1 MTVAAT
7 NNKDIYSANG
17 VQRNWDITFPFLSA
31 IGADIEVYITDTAN
45 DGADTLLDSNYEV
58 DVDNSRVVYPT
69 VVSGL
74 PLLQTGWSI
83 TIRRVEPL
91 TQQTNLR
98 PQGAFSS
105 ANIEAAL
112 DKLTMITQQ
121 HEEALGRCVQY
132 PVSQDPDSTDTTEF
146 LATILGYRTDAQTAA
161 TAAAASQAAAA
172 SSASA
177 ASTSAST
184 ASSAAS
190 AASASAS
197 AASASASAA
206 SSSASSASTS
216 ASTATTQASAAS
228 SSASAASTSASTATT
243 QASNASSSA
252 SAASASASAAS
263 SSASS
268 ASASA
273 SAAAQSAIDAATAAA
288 GVLANPMTTAGDI
301 IYGVALGAPERLAK
315 NASANTVLHS
325 GTVPSWSA
333 VVEADITLA
342 DNTTNDVST
351 TKHGFVPKAPNDT
364 TKFLRGDATWSVVSS
379 AGRILQVDYFT
390 ASGTWTK
397 PSGCTQAV
405 VVVVGGGGGGA
416 GGTTSYQP
424 GGGGGGTCIRF
435 ITSGLGSTETV
446 TIGAGGAGGISGA
459 LGGDHKGVDGGL
471 TSFGSHLSASGGEGG
486 YRYDQSKAGRG
497 GAGTPSTCISFNMSA
512 TTDGLS
518 LADSADWNFASSDFT
533 IETFVFFGTTQSG
546 NQPLFVHS
554 TDGSNYAF
562 LRFDGSS
569 SRFRFNV
576 ISASVS
582 IIDIAGATN
591 SAVLHPYRWYHLAL
605 CRYGNDYNIW
615 LDGVSVASGTDSSAY
630 PNYTGILEIG
640 SSTVL
645 GGQSFVGAIKGYRI
659 SNIARY
665 TATFTP
671 PTAAFT
677 DDANTKLLI
686 LANETHGATTF
697 VDSEGT
703 PKTITTV
710 GNTIGR
716 YVKSPFAQSTDRL
729 NLDGENGAPV
739 GTTTIISGEG
749 GASGGG
755 YGFGGRT
762 ANGSMSQNG
771 GCGLLY
777 GGGGAGAHGDGYNGG
792 DGAGGLVVVYSIA

>member
-31 IGADIEVYITDTAN
+31 IGADIEVYITDVAN

-146 LATILGYRTDAQTAA
+146 LTTILGYRTDAQTAA
-161 TAAAASQAAAA
+161 TTATAAVASTAASAA
-172 SSASA
+172 SATASASA
-177 ASTSAST
+177 AS
-184 ASSAAS
+184 SSAS

-206 SSSASSASTS
+206 SSSASAASTS
-216 ASTATTQASAAS
+216 ATTASTQATNAA

-268 ASASA
+268 ASVSA
-273 SAAAQSAIDAATAAA
+273 AAAAQSAIDAAAAAA
-288 GVLANPMTTAGDI
+288 GVLANPMTTAGDT
-301 IYGVALGAPERLAK
+301 IYATSGGTPARLAK

-364 TKFLRGDATWSVVSS
+364 AKYFRGDATWATLS
-379 AGRILQVDYFT
+379 ASGQLIDMQVFT

-397 PSGCTQAV
+397 PAGTGKV
-405 VVVVGGGGGGA
+405 IVEVIGGGGGG
-416 GGTTSYQP
+416 GSTVTTTRRGA
-424 GGGGGGTCIRF
+424 GGGGGGGYSKKLV
-435 ITSGLGSTETV
+435 TSPGATETV
-446 TIGAGGAGGISGA
+446 TIGAGGSGGSGGTPNNGSS
-459 LGGDHKGVDGGL
+459 GG
-471 TSFGSHLSASGGEGG
+471 TSSFGSHCSATGGSGGTAAALDSAQNAGGSGGAGASGDVNLTGG
-486 YRYDQSKAGRG
+486 SGNRGLGNGANTLSYGGGGGTSGPYGVQGPENNSSHGAAGIGYGSGGQGAGIGDGNG
-497 GAGTPSTCISFNMSA
+497 GAGTAGI
-512 TTDGLS
+512 
-518 LADSADWNFASSDFT
+518 
-533 IETFVFFGTTQSG
+533 
-546 NQPLFVHS
+546 
-554 TDGSNYAF
+554 
-562 LRFDGSS
+562 
-569 SRFRFNV
+569 V
-576 ISASVS
+576 I
-582 IIDIAGATN
+582 
-591 SAVLHPYRWYHLAL
+591 
-605 CRYGNDYNIW
+605 
-615 LDGVSVASGTDSSAY
+615 
-630 PNYTGILEIG
+630 
-640 SSTVL
+640 
-645 GGQSFVGAIKGYRI
+645 
-659 SNIARY
+659 
-665 TATFTP
+665 
-671 PTAAFT
+671 
-677 DDANTKLLI
+677 
-686 LANETHGATTF
+686 
-697 VDSEGT
+697 
-703 PKTITTV
+703 
-710 GNTIGR
+710 
-716 YVKSPFAQSTDRL
+716 
-729 NLDGENGAPV
+729 
-739 GTTTIISGEG
+739 
-749 GASGGG
+749 
-755 YGFGGRT
+755 
-762 ANGSMSQNG
+762 
-771 GCGLLY
+771 
-777 GGGGAGAHGDGYNGG
+777 
-792 DGAGGLVVVYSIA
+792 VYSFT

>member
-268 ASASA
+268 ASVSA
-273 SAAAQSAIDAATAAA
+273 AAAAQSAIDAATAAA

-351 TKHGFVPKAPNDT
+351 TKHGFVPKAPNDATKYLDGTGAWAVVQGVPTGAMFQWLTDTAPTGYLLCYGQAVSRT
-364 TKFLRGDATWSVVSS
+364 TYSALFAVISTVFGAGDGSTTFNLPDLRGRVPMGQDDMGGSGANVV
-379 AGRILQVDYFT
+379 T
-390 ASGTWTK
+390 ASAADSIGGTGGSETHTLDVTEI
-397 PSGCTQAV
+397 PAHTHTTSCLVASSGRTQTA
-405 VVVVGGGGGGA
+405 GGSPPNVPVDSNPTSASTGGGGA
-416 GGTTSYQP
+416 HNNMQP
-424 GGGGGGTCIRF
+424 Y
-435 ITSGLGSTETV
+435 ITV
-446 TIGAGGAGGISGA
+446 
-459 LGGDHKGVDGGL
+459 
-471 TSFGSHLSASGGEGG
+471 
-486 YRYDQSKAGRG
+486 
-497 GAGTPSTCISFNMSA
+497 
-512 TTDGLS
+512 
-518 LADSADWNFASSDFT
+518 
-533 IETFVFFGTTQSG
+533 
-546 NQPLFVHS
+546 
-554 TDGSNYAF
+554 NY
-562 LRFDGSS
+562 
-569 SRFRFNV
+569 
-576 ISASVS
+576 
-582 IIDIAGATN
+582 II
-591 SAVLHPYRWYHLAL
+591 
-605 CRYGNDYNIW
+605 
-615 LDGVSVASGTDSSAY
+615 
-630 PNYTGILEIG
+630 
-640 SSTVL
+640 
-645 GGQSFVGAIKGYRI
+645 
-659 SNIARY
+659 
-665 TATFTP
+665 
-671 PTAAFT
+671 
-677 DDANTKLLI
+677 
-686 LANETHGATTF
+686 
-697 VDSEGT
+697 
-703 PKTITTV
+703 KT
-710 GNTIGR
+710 
-716 YVKSPFAQSTDRL
+716 
-729 NLDGENGAPV
+729 
-739 GTTTIISGEG
+739 
-749 GASGGG
+749 
-755 YGFGGRT
+755 
-762 ANGSMSQNG
+762 
-771 GCGLLY
+771 
-777 GGGGAGAHGDGYNGG
+777 
-792 DGAGGLVVVYSIA
+792 